1 MKRVIALR
9 GLGNSGKSSTLRMMY
24 ELLVTRY
31 ALDRKR
37 GKRVRVSIEGDINDV
52 NTSVIVSVN
61 GVRVGITS
69 VGDQPGVLEGNLREF
84 EFRGCAIIVCASRT
98 AARFESV
105 VTDLQRSC
113 YEIEWID
120 KHKEGDTKTDW
131 DAANMKVA
139 EDIFTKIQNLL

>member
-9 GLGNSGKSSTLRMMY
+9 GLGNSGKSRTLSMVY

-31 ALDRKR
+31 ALERKR
-37 GKRVRVSIEGDINDV
+37 GKRVKVSIEGDVNDV

-61 GVRVGITS
+61 GVKVGITS
-69 VGDQPGVLEGNLREF
+69 VGDQPGVLERNLREF
-84 EFRGCAIIVCASRT
+84 EFKGCAIIVCASRT
-98 AARFESV
+98 AAWFESV
-105 VTDLQRSC
+105 VNVLQRSC

-139 EDIFTKIQNLL
+139 EDIF